1 MANNRDCPAI
11 SRKLALSGVVVIADA
26 PNCSSAMGRVPEAN
40 TQVSRFPAFSMI
52 YSRPDMAVRVPSL
65 IWTPMDVPRSSIHKR
80 NRLIKRIII
89 IAVIAAAIPAI
100 TLAVLRLQPAAPT
113 VEWGTIWPDT
123 VKRGPMIRQVRGLG
137 TLTPLEVLYIP
148 AQALGR
154 VEKIYVRP
162 GTQVKADTVIL
173 TLSNPELDNDMVG
186 AEFNLK
192 AAEAAYTDLRVQLES
207 QGFDK
212 EAAASKV
219 NSDYVQAKLKADRD
233 KKLADAGLIP
243 TVDLQLSTTTAEEL
257 QKEDNSE
264 KKRLQIINESVQ
276 AQLDAQKVKIEQLK
290 ALYELKKKEVD
301 DLKVRAGINGVE
313 TALPVEEGQQIA
325 AGTVLAEV
333 SDPTKLKAQLK
344 ITETEAKDIVIGQ
357 QATIDTHN
365 GIIPGHV
372 MRIDPAAVNGTVT
385 VDVGLDGAL
394 PAGGARPDQSVDG
407 TVELEHLADVL
418 QVGRPTIGQPN
429 STVTLFKI
437 SPDQKYAVR
446 ATVKLGRASVNTIE
460 VLDGLKV
467 GDQVVLSDMNQ
478 WDSHDRI
485 RFNH

>member
-1 MANNRDCPAI
+1 
-11 SRKLALSGVVVIADA
+11 
-26 PNCSSAMGRVPEAN
+26 
-40 TQVSRFPAFSMI
+40 
-52 YSRPDMAVRVPSL
+52 
-65 IWTPMDVPRSSIHKR
+65 MDVPRAASHKR
-80 NRLIKRIII
+80 NRLIKRIVVIVL
-89 IAVIAAAIPAI
+89 IAIAIPAI
-100 TLAVLRLQPAAPT
+100 TMAVLRLQPAAPT

-137 TLTPLEVLYIP
+137 TLTPVDVLFIP
-148 AQALGR
+148 APNQGR
-154 VEKIYVRP
+154 VEHIYIRP
-162 GTQVKADTVIL
+162 GTPVKADSVIL
-173 TLSNPELDNDMVG
+173 QLSNPELDNDMVT

-192 AAEAAYTDLRVQLES
+192 AAEASYTDLRVQLQS

-233 KKLADAGLIP
+233 QKLADAGLIP
-243 TVDLQLSTTTAEEL
+243 AVDLQLSTATASEL
-257 QKEDNSE
+257 QKEDDIE
-264 KKRLQIINESVQ
+264 KKRLRIINESVQ

-301 DLKVRAGINGVE
+301 DLNVRAGINGVE
-313 TALPVEEGQQIA
+313 VDLPVEEGQQIA
-325 AGTVLAEV
+325 SGAVLAKV
-333 SDPTKLKAQLK
+333 TDPTKLKAQLK
-344 ITETEAKDIVIGQ
+344 ITETEAKDILLGQ
-357 QATIDTHN
+357 QASIDTHN
-365 GIIPGHV
+365 GLIPGHV
-372 MRIDPAAVNGTVT
+372 IRIDPAAVNGTVT

-394 PAGGARPDQSVDG
+394 PQGGARPDQSVDG

-418 QVGRPTIGQPN
+418 QVGRPTVGQPN

-446 ATVKLGRASVNTIE
+446 TTVKLGRASVNSIE